1 MLNKIFKS
9 FLIVAFSVL
18 ALTFTSCKK
27 PDDTKAI
34 ITVVD
39 VNRTVVKGAKV
50 RLHQDG
56 QVSQSGQYSE
66 ITNEQWTDDNGQT
79 EHVFEHEAILNVDVN
94 IWVGTN
100 ELIGSNVIRLLK
112 NKTVT
117 KTIEID

>member
-9 FLIVAFSVL
+9 FLIVAFSVF
-18 ALTFTSCKK
+18 ALTFNSCKK

-39 VNRTVVKGAKV
+39 INGAVVKDAKV

-94 IWVGTN
+94 IWIGTN
-100 ELIGSNVIRLLK
+100 ELTGSNVIRLLK
-112 NKTVT
+112 NKTVS
-117 KTIEID
+117 KTIQID

>member
-9 FLIVAFSVL
+9 FLVVAFSVL
-18 ALTFTSCKK
+18 ALTFNSCTK

-39 VNRTVVKGAKV
+39 VNRIVVKGAKV

-66 ITNEQWTDDNGQT
+66 ITNEQLTDDNGQT

>member
-9 FLIVAFSVL
+9 FLIVALSVF
-18 ALTFTSCKK
+18 ALTFNSCKK

-39 VNRTVVKGAKV
+39 INGAVVKDAKV

-79 EHVFEHEAILNVDVN
+79 EHVFEHEAILNIDVN
-94 IWVGTN
+94 IWIGTN
-100 ELIGSNVIRLLK
+100 ELTGSNVIRLLK
-112 NKTVT
+112 NKTVS
-117 KTIEID
+117 KTIQID

>member
-18 ALTFTSCKK
+18 ALTVNSCKK

-66 ITNEQWTDDNGQT
+66 ITNEQWTDNNGNDCYN
-79 EHVFEHEAILNVDVN
+79 FWSIEAKHPRTMVN
-94 IWVGTN
+94 GKWRN
-100 ELIGSNVIRLLK
+100 A
-112 NKTVT
+112 
-117 KTIEID
+117 

>member
-18 ALTFTSCKK
+18 ALTVNSCKK

-39 VNRTVVKGAKV
+39 VNRTAVKGAKV

-100 ELIGSNVIRLLK
+100 ELAGSNVIRLLK

>member
-1 MLNKIFKS
+1 MLTKIFKS
-9 FLIVAFSVL
+9 FLIVAFSIF
-18 ALTFTSCKK
+18 ALTFNSCKK

-39 VNRTVVKGAKV
+39 INGAVVKDAKV

-66 ITNEQWTDDNGQT
+66 ITNEQWADDNGQT

-94 IWVGTN
+94 IWIGTN
-100 ELIGSNVIRLLK
+100 ELTGSNVIRLLK
-112 NKTVT
+112 NKTVS

>member
-9 FLIVAFSVL
+9 FLIVALSVF
-18 ALTFTSCKK
+18 ALTFNSCKK

-34 ITVVD
+34 ITVID
-39 VNRTVVKGAKV
+39 INGAVVKDAKV

-94 IWVGTN
+94 IWIGTN
-100 ELIGSNVIRLLK
+100 ELTGSNVIRLLK
-112 NKTVT
+112 NKTVS

>member
-9 FLIVAFSVL
+9 FLIVAFSVF
-18 ALTFTSCKK
+18 ALTFNSCKK

-39 VNRTVVKGAKV
+39 INGAVVKDAKV

-66 ITNEQWTDDNGQT
+66 ITNEQWTDNNGQT
-79 EHVFEHEAILNVDVN
+79 EHVFEHEAILNIDVN
-94 IWVGTN
+94 IWIGTN
-100 ELIGSNVIRLLK
+100 ELTGSNVIRLLK
-112 NKTVT
+112 NKTVS

>member
-18 ALTFTSCKK
+18 ALTFNSCTK
-27 PDDTKAI
+27 PEDTKAI

-66 ITNEQWTDDNGQT
+66 ITNEQLTDDNGQT

-100 ELIGSNVIRLLK
+100 ELTGSNVIRLLK

>member
-1 MLNKIFKS
+1 MLTKIFKS
-9 FLIVAFSVL
+9 FLIVAFSIF
-18 ALTFTSCKK
+18 ALTFNSCKK

-39 VNRTVVKGAKV
+39 INGAVVKDAKV

-94 IWVGTN
+94 IWIGTN
-100 ELIGSNVIRLLK
+100 ELTGSNVIRLLK
-112 NKTVT
+112 NKTVS
-117 KTIEID
+117 KTIEIN

>member
-18 ALTFTSCKK
+18 ALTFNSCIK

-39 VNRTVVKGAKV
+39 VNGTVVEGAKV

-100 ELIGSNVIRLLK
+100 ELTGSNVIRLLK

>member
-9 FLIVAFSVL
+9 FLIVALSVF
-18 ALTFTSCKK
+18 ALTFNSCKK

-39 VNRTVVKGAKV
+39 INGAVVKDAKV

-94 IWVGTN
+94 IWIGTN
-100 ELIGSNVIRLLK
+100 ELTGSNVIRLLK
-112 NKTVT
+112 NKTVS

>member
-18 ALTFTSCKK
+18 ALTVNSCKK

-50 RLHQDG
+50 RLHLDG

-100 ELIGSNVIRLLK
+100 ELTGSNVIRLLK

>member
-1 MLNKIFKS
+1 MLTKIFKS
-9 FLIVAFSVL
+9 FLIVAFSIF
-18 ALTFTSCKK
+18 ALTFNSCKK

-39 VNRTVVKGAKV
+39 INGAAVKDAKV

-94 IWVGTN
+94 IWIGTN
-100 ELIGSNVIRLLK
+100 ELTGSNVIRLLK
-112 NKTVT
+112 NKTVS

>member
-1 MLNKIFKS
+1 MLTKIFKS
-9 FLIVAFSVL
+9 FLIVAFSVF
-18 ALTFTSCKK
+18 ALTFNSCKK

-34 ITVVD
+34 ITVID
-39 VNRTVVKGAKV
+39 INGAVVKDAKV

-94 IWVGTN
+94 IWIGTN
-100 ELIGSNVIRLLK
+100 ELTGSNVIRLLK
-112 NKTVT
+112 NKTVS

>member
-9 FLIVAFSVL
+9 FLIVSFSVL
-18 ALTFTSCKK
+18 ALTVNSCKK

-39 VNRTVVKGAKV
+39 VNRAVVKGAKV

-100 ELIGSNVIRLLK
+100 ELTGSNVIRLLK

>member
-9 FLIVAFSVL
+9 FLVVAFSVL
-18 ALTFTSCKK
+18 ALTFNSCTK

-39 VNRTVVKGAKV
+39 VNRIVVKGAKV

-66 ITNEQWTDDNGQT
+66 ITNEQLTDDNGQT

-100 ELIGSNVIRLLK
+100 ELTGSNVIRLLK

>member
-1 MLNKIFKS
+1 MLTKIFKS
-9 FLIVAFSVL
+9 FLIVAFSVF
-18 ALTFTSCKK
+18 ALTFNSCKK

-34 ITVVD
+34 ITVID
-39 VNRTVVKGAKV
+39 INGAVVKDAKV

-94 IWVGTN
+94 IWIGTN
-100 ELIGSNVIRLLK
+100 ELTGRNVIRLLK
-112 NKTVT
+112 NKTVS

>member
-1 MLNKIFKS
+1 MLTKIFKS
-9 FLIVAFSVL
+9 FLIVAFSVF
-18 ALTFTSCKK
+18 ALTFNSCKK

-39 VNRTVVKGAKV
+39 INGAVVKDAKV

-94 IWVGTN
+94 IWIGTN
-100 ELIGSNVIRLLK
+100 ELTGKNVIRLLK
-112 NKTVT
+112 NKTVS

>member
-9 FLIVAFSVL
+9 FLVVAFSVL
-18 ALTFTSCKK
+18 ALTFNYCTK

-39 VNRTVVKGAKV
+39 VNRIVVKGAKV

-100 ELIGSNVIRLLK
+100 ELTGSNVIRLLK

>member
-9 FLIVAFSVL
+9 FLVVAFSVL
-18 ALTFTSCKK
+18 ALTFNSCKK

-66 ITNEQWTDDNGQT
+66 ITNEQLTDDNGQT

>member
-1 MLNKIFKS
+1 MLTKIFKS
-9 FLIVAFSVL
+9 FLIVAFSVF
-18 ALTFTSCKK
+18 ALTFNSCKK

-39 VNRTVVKGAKV
+39 INGAVVKDAKV

-94 IWVGTN
+94 IWIGTN
-100 ELIGSNVIRLLK
+100 ELTGSNVIRLLK
-112 NKTVT
+112 NKTVS
-117 KTIEID
+117 KTIEIN